1 MEIMPIKEI
10 KAIQVLD
17 SRGNPTLQVKTTLLD
32 GTEGKAMVPSGAS
45 TGRYEALELRD
56 NNYREY
62 NGKTVYK
69 AIDNVNKK
77 IQKSLLGM
85 NALNQKGIDYKML
98 ELDGTENKSKLG
110 ANAIL
115 GVSLSVAKAASNYIK
130 EPLYRYIGGISGNTM
145 PLPMMNILNGGVH
158 AENNINIQ
166 EFMIIPV
173 GAEDFKDCMQICTE
187 IYYVLK
193 EILKRKGLA
202 TAVGDEGGFAPE
214 ITIENKSNK
223 KMKSG
228 VDEKAIELLLEAIEQ
243 AGYKEKRD
251 VEIALDVAASEMRE
265 AAKKIEKEGYYFWK
279 TDEYKNKDEMINYI
293 EKLASVYPIKSIED
307 ALGEEDWKA
316 WAILTKKIGN
326 KIQLVGDD
334 LFVTN
339 KYRLQRGIDNKV
351 ANSILIKPNQIGTLT
366 ETIETIKV
374 ARKNGYK
381 AVISHRSGETEDT
394 FIADLAVAVNAGQIK
409 CGAPCRTERTCKYNR
424 LLNIENELTRTH

>member
-17 SRGNPTLQVKTTLLD
+17 SRGNPTLQVQTTLLD
-32 GTEGKAMVPSGAS
+32 GTEGKSMVPSGAS
-45 TGRYEALELRD
+45 TGRYEVLELRD

-85 NALNQKGIDYKML
+85 NALNQKEIDYKML

-424 LLNIENELTRTH
+424 LLNIENELTRTY